1 MFHPIDFLC
10 KICYIGLKGGKIMRE
25 KYVKPDCELMEF
37 QHTADILTT
46 SDSSGNNQN
55 NLNNDDQYNYIP

>member
-1 MFHPIDFLC
+1 
-10 KICYIGLKGGKIMRE
+10 MRE